1 MTKSPTSSKGITSV
15 RLKRFT
21 LLLTAA
27 GLMAT
32 AVPMVS
38 ATSAVA
44 APAGGYLSQKPD
56 WQRCSPDQPAAF
68 ECATLKVPLD
78 YQRPDGQMIDLAVS
92 RIKTTDQAKRHG
104 ALLLIPGGP
113 GGDGLDGPL
122 VEDNSLPRDVR
133 EQYDLIGFDP
143 RGVGKS
149 SPITCGLTGEERNFQ
164 RPYRPETFDSDVAWA
179 KTVAEKCQAKAG
191 DVLPYITTR
200 NEARDIDTIRGV
212 LGEQKLSALGRSYG
226 TYVGAVYSQM
236 FADRTDRFVLDSGV
250 DPARVWRGM
259 QQVWAEQ
266 SVPDFDRWTKW
277 AAEHNAEFGLGDSAK
292 AVSDTF
298 WALVERADKEPIKFN
313 GRGWPP
319 EVTGDDIRRNARGYA
334 YYPQFF
340 TELFSALKAASE
352 GKPLPSGGEAE
363 KLQKALTN
371 HDQSAPAAPGAS
383 ELPADNGTAVWWS
396 VVCGD
401 TDTWPRD
408 PGQYAKDAARD
419 KKTYPLFGDVSSN
432 IKPCAFWH
440 EPVEQ
445 ATPMDKEAKNVLIVQ
460 NEWDPQTPLTS
471 GQGLHK
477 ALKGSRMVT
486 VAGGEGHI
494 AYMQDSCAA
503 ASVNKYLATGE
514 LPSEDGTC
522 KNPSA
527 ANEPKPVPNGP
538 NRY

>member
-1 MTKSPTSSKGITSV
+1 
-15 RLKRFT
+15 
-21 LLLTAA
+21 
-27 GLMAT
+27 
-32 AVPMVS
+32 
-38 ATSAVA
+38 
-44 APAGGYLSQKPD
+44 
-56 WQRCSPDQPAAF
+56 
-68 ECATLKVPLD
+68 
-78 YQRPDGQMIDLAVS
+78 MIDLAIS
-92 RIKTTDQAKRHG
+92 RIKSTNPAKRHG
-104 ALLLIPGGP
+104 VLLMNPGGP
-113 GGDGLDGPL
+113 GGSGLMDPL
-122 VEDNSLPRDVR
+122 ISSWSLPPEVRD
-133 EQYDLIGFDP
+133 QYDLIGFDP

-149 SPITCGLTGEERNFQ
+149 GPITCGLTPEEQQFQ

-179 KTVAEKCQAKAG
+179 KGVADKCREKVG
-191 DVLPYITTR
+191 DKLPYITTR
-200 NEARDIDTIRGV
+200 NTARDMDTLRTV
-212 LGEQKLSALGRSYG
+212 LGEKKISYLGKSYG
-226 TYVGAVYSQM
+226 TYLGAVYSQM
-236 FADRTDRFVLDSGV
+236 FPQNTDRFVLDSGV

-298 WALVERADKEPIKFN
+298 WALVERADKEPIKFD

-334 YYPQFF
+334 YYPPFF

-352 GKPLPSGGEAE
+352 GKTLPSGAEAE
-363 KLQKALTN
+363 KLQKALA
-371 HDQSAPAAPGAS
+371 DQDQGAPAAAGAS
-383 ELPADNGTAVWWS
+383 EPAADNSTAVWWS

-419 KKTYPLFGDVSSN
+419 KKAYPLFGDISSN
-432 IKPCAFWH
+432 IKPCAFWDK
-440 EPVEQ
+440 PVEQ
-445 ATPMDKEAKNVLIVQ
+445 ATPMDKKAKNVLIVQ

-494 AYMQDSCAA
+494 VYPSGSCAD
-503 ASVNKYLATGE
+503 ASVTKYLTTGQ
-514 LPSEDGTC
+514 LPPKDLTC

-527 ANEPKPVPNGP
+527 VAEPKPVPNGP